1 MRQGNEPPDGEAVAG
16 CASEDAQP
24 ADLGLLLSQILTAP
38 AFPRAASEHAVRS
51 AAADIGITDVGDEPD
66 LELRELRV
74 APGMVRAIGHRHFGR
89 KGGGRRRAIS
99 GFSDASRRNLLRRL
113 GTLDFSVVRG
123 IPVVITL
130 TYPADWRPW
139 CATGADAKQQLV
151 SFRREWAKR
160 WGEFQGIWKLEFQ
173 PRHSQPEERRFAPH
187 FHILAVVPAADPAKP
202 VFQATSLTD
211 VREWVSLT
219 WWNIVGSEN
228 ADHLKAGTRVD
239 DADGEYPGRVVA
251 YFAGYTAGR
260 TKEEQHKAPANW
272 PGLGRFWGVVGIPSV
287 EVSTHLTEAEF
298 FAVRRVL
305 AELLAR
311 RRGGRRRSLRRG
323 DDGIWLALD
332 NAPELVGRLTRW
344 LHPEPFTGPGQLP

>member
-160 WGEFQGIWKLEFQ
+160 WGEFQGIVLAAAGLKRLELGHRIAQYCDPAFMLPAVGQ
-173 PRHSQPEERRFAPH
+173 AALGLECLADRHDVIDALEVLNHRPTH
-187 FHILAVVPAADPAKP
+187 LAVSAERELALRLGGSCRVPLAAHASLDQDQMHLRACIQLSDGRMLHAEDQAK
-202 VFQATSLTD
+202 VTSLEGAIRLGGQVAGFLMAQGARPWSSQD
-211 VREWVSLT
+211 AASPWV
-219 WWNIVGSEN
+219 
-228 ADHLKAGTRVD
+228 
-239 DADGEYPGRVVA
+239 
-251 YFAGYTAGR
+251 
-260 TKEEQHKAPANW
+260 
-272 PGLGRFWGVVGIPSV
+272 
-287 EVSTHLTEAEF
+287 
-298 FAVRRVL
+298 
-305 AELLAR
+305 
-311 RRGGRRRSLRRG
+311 
-323 DDGIWLALD
+323 
-332 NAPELVGRLTRW
+332 NAPSS
-344 LHPEPFTGPGQLP
+344 